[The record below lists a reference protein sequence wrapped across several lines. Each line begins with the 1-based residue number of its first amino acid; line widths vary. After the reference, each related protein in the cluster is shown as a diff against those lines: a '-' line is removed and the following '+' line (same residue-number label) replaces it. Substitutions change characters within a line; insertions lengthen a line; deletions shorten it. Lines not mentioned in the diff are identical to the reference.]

1 MLIHSNIDKH
11 EASKNTKAPFM
22 GHCDLDLGGYSMTP
36 NSFLSVKIYMSEGL
50 VPPARIDTITTDRI
64 NFTDSSGT
72 FIGSVFLPDESGNI
86 YKHNSGYPYLST
98 YIFNDNKVV
107 VGHVTT
113 LQSTPL
119 ELQNAAKVAGGTFKT
134 GVNDFLLLPQC
145 HAASFNGCM
154 RAIAVNK
161 GVTTFPTEITCSQ
174 YNIAVKATLLSQLQI
189 DICKKITQ
197 KGQSHGIRKI
207 SVGSGDA
214 CKSYNVDGKH
224 LVFRATTLSNLRVL
238 VDDKDILLKGVSDE

>member
-11 EASKNTKAPFM
+11 EASKNTNAPFM
-22 GHCDLDLGGYSMTP
+22 GHCALDLGGYSMTP
-36 NSFLSVKIYMSEGL
+36 NSFLSVKIHMSEGL
-50 VPPARIDTITTDRI
+50 IPPARIDTITTERI

-72 FIGSVFLPDESGNI
+72 FIGSVFLPAEDGRISN
-86 YKHNSGYPYLST
+86 HNSGYPYLST

-119 ELQNAAKVAGGTFKT
+119 ELQNAARVAGGTFKT

-145 HAASFNGCM
+145 HVASFNGCM
-154 RAIAVNK
+154 RAISVNK
-161 GVTTFPTEITCSQ
+161 VVTTLPTEINCASD
-174 YNIAVKATLLSQLQI
+174 NIAVKPTLLSQLQI
-189 DICKKITQ
+189 DVCKKITQ
-197 KGQSHGIRKI
+197 KGQPHGIRKI
-207 SVGSGDA
+207 RVDSRDVYRSD
-214 CKSYNVDGKH
+214 SVDGKH
-224 LVFRATTLSNLRVL
+224 LVIRATTLSNLRVL